1 MPSRCAGAGP
11 GVRAQPG
18 QLEPS
23 DLRVVDPPAHV
34 DRADLVQVLVAGEGA
49 GQADRR
55 DEHPGRRRL
64 PGIRRSATAPASSVI
79 ATTEPR

>member
-1 MPSRCAGAGP
+1 
-11 GVRAQPG
+11 
-18 QLEPS
+18 
-23 DLRVVDPPAHV
+23 V